1 MLPGLGFRAV
11 TYMPPRN
18 TREQLARVKDLCSRF
33 NLMEI
38 SGVDIN
44 SSRQEFRCPEVTL
57 PEFVHLNDRT
67 WALIAHEHLA
77 SHGGPG
83 LFDADSPLKD
93 APLEIRL
100 DIYARMGRR
109 MDPKS
114 PESVREASKLE
125 GLWSE

>member
-1 MLPGLGFRAV
+1 
-11 TYMPPRN
+11 
-18 TREQLARVKDLCSRF
+18 
-33 NLMEI
+33 MEI

-57 PEFVHLNDRT
+57 PEFSHLNDRT

-77 SHGGPG
+77 SRGGPG
-83 LFDADSPLKD
+83 LFDADSPLSE

-109 MDPKS
+109 MKADQ
-114 PESVREASKLE
+114 PESVLEASKLE